1 MHATAVHDLEGQK
14 DTLQVIGSC
23 ISSPVLLDC
32 LPCLK
37 SFFVCILQFL
47 CSADI
52 DHMAWSLF
60 LYFITVYNIS

>member
-14 DTLQVIGSC
+14 DSLQVIGSC

-37 SFFVCILQFL
+37 SFFCMHSTVP
-47 CSADI
+47 
-52 DHMAWSLF
+52 LF
-60 LYFITVYNIS
+60 S